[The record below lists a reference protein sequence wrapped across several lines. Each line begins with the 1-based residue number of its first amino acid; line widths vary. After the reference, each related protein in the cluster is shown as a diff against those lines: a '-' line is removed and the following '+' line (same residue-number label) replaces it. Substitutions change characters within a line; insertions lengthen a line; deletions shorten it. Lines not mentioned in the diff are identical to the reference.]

1 MAPDEAPLGIEN
13 AREAQ
18 EARGSVRW
26 ALAIILAATAIVF
39 VAGATSE
46 VVKGDGVYYS
56 MFAEAWHDA
65 GLGNRPVYN
74 PVYGSAESG
83 YYYTTEPLW
92 PFVCSL
98 VWHVTG
104 VHAWSAQAFQ
114 AGFYALLLAMIYR
127 LGRDLLGPRGA
138 LVALLAA
145 VSVPMF
151 GAFSI
156 LLYTDVPVAVL
167 LMLAF
172 VLLRKEQFLA
182 AGVMMGLAYLT
193 KRNAAFLV
201 PACLAWM
208 LWTPGTFWQRV
219 RRLAVFGLAAG
230 IVVFPD
236 FLWRREHIPSV
247 YEPVQMLYVIQRF
260 FTRFSQQVPAEAF
273 VAGVG
278 GSGAPEAGSAAGW
291 CDRLGALFAL
301 RPGLSRINHV
311 GSWVQ
316 YGGAVILVLLGLYV
330 VRRAWRRGD
339 GWLWICVGSYMAVLL
354 LQFTWDTDVRYTMPA
369 VALAA
374 VLVARGLERWW
385 RKGWVLGLVG
395 LAAFGHLGMT
405 AWYVGAQRTLTPG
418 QRAVFEYL
426 RTRTPQ
432 DARILYPGEVM
443 ILQARRQAVWSQLK
457 NPEEGNLY
465 ITGFLCE
472 TDPERIRRLLRAN
485 AVTHICVEEWRV
497 YADFGEVVGFGYP
510 RSFVERLRTLPF
522 LERVEGDW
530 PGMELWKV
538 IRKGDGGEAPPE
550 RPSTSPGHASGGE
563 KE

>member
-39 VAGATSE
+39 VAGAKSD
-46 VVKGDGVYYS
+46 VVKGDEVYYS

-92 PFVCSL
+92 PLVCSL
-98 VWHVTG
+98 VWHMTG
-104 VHAWSAQAFQ
+104 VHTWSAQLFQ
-114 AGFYALLLAMIYR
+114 ASLYALLLAAVYG

-201 PACLAWM
+201 PAFGLWLLWM
-208 LWTPGTFWQRV
+208 PGSNWARV
-219 RRLAVFGLAAG
+219 RRVAVFVVAAG

-236 FLWRREHIPSV
+236 FLWRREHIPPV
-247 YEPVQMLYVIQRF
+247 YEPVNLLYVIQRF
-260 FTRFSQQVPAEAF
+260 FTRFSQNVPAEAF
-273 VAGVG
+273 VVQG
-278 GSGAPEAGSAAGW
+278 GASTGAEGW
-291 CDRLGALFAL
+291 WDRLGALVAL

-354 LQFTWDTDVRYTMPA
+354 LQFTWDTEVRYTMPA

-426 RTRTPQ
+426 RTRTPL

-443 ILQARRQAVWSQLK
+443 VAQARRQAVWSQMK
-457 NPEEGNLY
+457 NPETGSVY
-465 ITGFLCE
+465 VTGFLRE

-485 AVTHICVEEWRV
+485 AVTHICVDERRV

-530 PGMELWKV
+530 PGMELWRVKEEPL
-538 IRKGDGGEAPPE
+538 GEVPDPPE
-550 RPSTSPGHASGGE
+550 RPSPSPGHASGGE